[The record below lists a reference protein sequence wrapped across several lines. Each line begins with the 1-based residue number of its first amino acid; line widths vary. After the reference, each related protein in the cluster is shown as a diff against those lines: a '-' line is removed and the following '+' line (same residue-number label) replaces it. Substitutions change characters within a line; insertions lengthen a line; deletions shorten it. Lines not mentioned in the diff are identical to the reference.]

1 MSTCAFKYTGK
12 NSGGSR
18 KNAGLKLI
26 EYLQNKHLSDEYI
39 VAKLSEFWKED
50 MPNGDQTTECIVPE
64 NTHIKAE
71 IQAVE
76 ELVFA
81 GKQIISHCFG
91 KDCQVTKSQEDGN
104 LLSSGDVLAMVTG
117 SARDILSRE
126 RVMLN
131 LIQRLCG
138 IATLSRK
145 YAKIA
150 NPFNVMILDTR
161 KTTPGLRLFEK
172 YAVAIGG
179 SYNHRLN
186 LSDGILIKDNH
197 IIAAG
202 SITGAIESAQKS
214 NANLPLELEVDNI
227 DQIKEALKIGV
238 DGFLLDNM
246 DAETIRLAVSIIRKS
261 ENGDDIFIEAS
272 GGINLENIHPYLD
285 TGINAISIGALTHRA
300 ISKDIR
306 LEFIL

>member
-1 MSTCAFKYTGK
+1 M
-12 NSGGSR
+12 
-18 KNAGLKLI
+18 
-26 EYLQNKHLSDEYI
+26 
-39 VAKLSEFWKED
+39 AKLSEFWDED
-50 MPNGDQTTECIVPE
+50 MPAGDQTTECAISE
-64 NTHIKAE
+64 NVHIKAE
-71 IQAVE
+71 IQVME

-81 GKQIISHCFG
+81 GKEIIPHCFG
-91 KDCQVTKSQEDGN
+91 KDCQVTINQEDGN
-104 LLSSGDVLAMVTG
+104 LLSSGDVLGMVTG

-150 NPFNVMILDTR
+150 NPFNVIILDTR

-172 YAVAIGG
+172 CAVAIGG

-202 SITGAIESAQKS
+202 SLIGAIESVQKS
-214 NANLPLELEVDNI
+214 NVNLPLELEVDNI

-246 DAETIRLAVSIIRKS
+246 DADTVRLAVSIIRKS
-261 ENGDDIFIEAS
+261 DKGNDIFIEAS
-272 GGINLENIHPYLD
+272 GGINIENIQPYLD
-285 TGINAISIGALTHRA
+285 TGINAISIGALTHRVV
-300 ISKDIR
+300 SKDIR
-306 LEFIL
+306 LDFIL